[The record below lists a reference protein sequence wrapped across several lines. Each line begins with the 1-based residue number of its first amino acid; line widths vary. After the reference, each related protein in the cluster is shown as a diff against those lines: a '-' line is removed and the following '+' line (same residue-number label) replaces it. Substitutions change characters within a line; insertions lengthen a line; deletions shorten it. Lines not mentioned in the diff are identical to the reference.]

1 MKSSSNGRNGSSTAA
16 EASSPESIKVYL
28 RLRPKNRLETMKRG
42 KDCIELHEDPRIV
55 TVDSPR
61 LGENKFSFDQVF
73 DEFSTQEEV
82 YRESASVIPPKLLQ
96 GINSTL
102 LAYGQSGSGKTH
114 TLLGEGRGVE
124 LTTLATN
131 PNSNDD
137 ANNPSTIQGEYGTT
151 NGDQSSHLHRE
162 VLDPKQ
168 YPNMTAGMIPRL
180 VSHLFDLLYESTS
193 NDSSVE
199 FSVRCSYVEIYL
211 EKITDLLQP
220 GSEENGVWVGQSIF
234 SGSGNE
240 ACIVGATELSCVCPE
255 DVYTILARGQAIRT
269 KAASDNSTDSSRSHA
284 IFTLRLEQTNK
295 VTGELNGSRLQVFD
309 LAGSQSIPNPKT
321 TINGS
326 AIDAERIMVNASLA
340 SFHRLIQTTVQQQK
354 QEQERK
360 SFQSTYSKALIS
372 SSMSKISKILQPSVG
387 GNTYTTMICTG
398 SPSSYSIDE
407 TIQTILFAQMMQKI
421 FNIPQMAFQG
431 YTLQGYQEQLSLA
444 ERQQKQMTRLMRLIA
459 QECKH
464 GKKRSREPKNPKV
477 WDAVLQIVDAEKHFD
492 ENQTYGDETKTNI
505 DGNDESR
512 NNFCISIYEKG
523 EKERELNDLRSKLA
537 EAESNLR
544 QERSAREKI
553 ESAYRDA
560 RSELVALKSKN
571 ESFVNYKRKIA
582 EELSQ
587 AKTKNNEISTQK
599 TKLEHKLRTSQFREY
614 EAILFLRQFRTFYF
628 RLLRNKAAQGS
639 GGTREVIE
647 DAKKRI
653 PGAAPDLEDLLD
665 VDKMMIKSGIIES
678 SEMGGDTP
686 TTDYSP
692 SEDALAKS
700 SVEGEKAEERERKL
714 IDSEIHEEFGSTSNG
729 LTRGQ
734 LIACRQKLISSPAGA
749 LSIKKE
755 KELEQNLNQ
764 LSQKCIGLQNSLNAE
779 KSMVQALSGRQG
791 AVTKMKQIQET
802 IMLKTELERRSN
814 DLLAIVWKMNELHL
828 VNKTISAKAMTR
840 EQYSTYLSDY
850 LLEIQAKNQR
860 TVSYVENEEKKL
872 RDENSDLRNQLDGI
886 SLHLWQL
893 GEHLE
898 KAPIWRCSVPF
909 RGESRHFEEENLNH
923 KLSVGNLTEEEINE
937 LVSVVQ
943 YGGL

>member
-1 MKSSSNGRNGSSTAA
+1 MKSSSDGRNVSSTVTLP
-16 EASSPESIKVYL
+16 SSPESIKVYL

-61 LGENKFSFDQVF
+61 LGEHKFSFDQVF

-102 LAYGQSGSGKTH
+102 LTYGQSGSGKTH

-137 ANNPSTIQGEYGTT
+137 ANNPSTIQREYGTT

-180 VSHLFDLLYESTS
+180 VAHLFDLLYESTS

-199 FSVRCSYVEIYL
+199 FSIRCSYVEIYL

-220 GSEENGVWVGQSIF
+220 GSDESGIWVGQSKF

-255 DVYTILARGQAIRT
+255 DVYTILARGQAMRT
-269 KAASDNSTDSSRSHA
+269 KAASDNSTDSCRSHA
-284 IFTLRLEQTNK
+284 IFTLHLEQSNK
-295 VTGELNGSRLQVFD
+295 LTGELNRSRLQVFD

-321 TINGS
+321 TLNGS
-326 AIDAERIMVNASLA
+326 AIDAERTMVNASLS
-340 SFHRLIQTTVQQQK
+340 SFHRLIQMTVQQQK
-354 QEQERK
+354 QQRK
-360 SFQSTYSKALIS
+360 SLQSTYSKPLIS
-372 SSMSKISKILQPSVG
+372 SSTSKISKILEPSVG

-421 FNIPQMAFQG
+421 FNTPQIAFQG

-464 GKKRSREPKNPKV
+464 GKKKSREPKNPKV

-492 ENQTYGDETKTNI
+492 ENETYGEETKTNI

-512 NNFCISIYEKG
+512 SSFCISIYEEG
-523 EKERELNDLRSKLA
+523 EKERELKDLRSKLA
-537 EAESNLR
+537 EAESKLL
-544 QERSAREKI
+544 QEQSAREKV

-587 AKTKNNEISTQK
+587 AKTKNNENSAQK

-628 RLLRNKAAQGS
+628 RLLRSKAAQGS
-639 GGTREVIE
+639 GSTREVIE

-653 PGAAPDLEDLLD
+653 PAAAPDLEDLLD

-692 SEDALAKS
+692 SEDALSKS

-714 IDSEIHEEFGSTSNG
+714 IDSEIDEEFGSTSNG

-755 KELEQNLNQ
+755 KELEENLLQ

-860 TVSYVENEEKKL
+860 IVSYVENEEKKL
-872 RDENSDLRNQLDGI
+872 RDENSDLRNQLDGV

-909 RGESRHFEEENLNH
+909 RGEFRQFEEENLNCR
-923 KLSVGNLTEEEINE
+923 LSVGNLTEEEIDG
-937 LVSVVQ
+937 LVAVVQ
-943 YGGL
+943 CGGL